1 MIYFSSA
8 VRLAAFEPKIH
19 LFVFVGF
26 NFTSNMGELDT
37 QTLAQYMHETV
48 NHFLCIHFLIIIF
61 ACLEKGKS
69 FYMIPQSLQGK
80 WAQVSHTCTLA
91 GKLDGC
97 AVHTELCRH
106 SGSCGRC
113 TKTVC

>member
-1 MIYFSSA
+1 M
-8 VRLAAFEPKIH
+8 
-19 LFVFVGF
+19 FVFVGF

-48 NHFLCIHFLIIIF
+48 NHFLCINFLIIIF

-80 WAQVSHTCTLA
+80 WAQATHAHLQESWMDVQCILNCADTVEAVEDAQRPFVKYNL
-91 GKLDGC
+91 KLSRN
-97 AVHTELCRH
+97 LL
-106 SGSCGRC
+106 SF
-113 TKTVC
+113 